1 MGWRY
6 EPRRWPRVST
16 SAVFLAM
23 ALWIGPGPLAVRARA
38 GTSARVNRPRPEPSH
53 GPDPLAVAS
62 SLDVLAVCLTAGM
75 AVSTAAAATAASS
88 PPKLARV
95 LRRTAELLALGA
107 DPAVAWS
114 TPPDLPEGSVDAQT
128 DALLR
133 LARRSASSGSA
144 LADGVA
150 DLADQS
156 RDAAAHAATA
166 AAERAGVLI
175 AGPLGLCFLPA
186 FVCLGI
192 VPVVAGLAAD
202 VLQSG
207 LL

>member
-1 MGWRY
+1 M
-6 EPRRWPRVST
+6 ST
-16 SAVFLAM
+16 AAVLLALAM
-23 ALWIGPGPLAVRARA
+23 WIGPGPSVVRARA
-38 GTSARVNRPRPEPSH
+38 WTPARAYRPRPQASQ

-62 SLDVLAVCLTAGM
+62 SLDVLAACLTAGM
-75 AVSTAAAATAASS
+75 AVSTAAAATAASA

-95 LRRTAELLALGA
+95 LSRAADLLALGA
-107 DPAVAWS
+107 DPSVAWS
-114 TPPDLPEGSVDAQT
+114 MSPDLPAGEVDTRT

-133 LARRSASSGSA
+133 LARRSASSGAA
-144 LADGVA
+144 LADGVE

-156 RDAAAHAATA
+156 RQDAAHAATA

-192 VPVVAGLAAD
+192 VPVVAGLAGD

>member
-1 MGWRY
+1 MTA
-6 EPRRWPRVST
+6 PAT
-16 SAVFLAM
+16 TAVVLLA
-23 ALWIGPGPLAVRARA
+23 ASLWVGPGPSAVRARA
-38 GTSARVNRPRPEPSH
+38 RVRPRAPRPRARPSR

-62 SLDVLAVCLTAGM
+62 SLDVLAVCLEAGM
-75 AVSTAAAATAASS
+75 AVSAAAAATAPSA
-88 PPKLARV
+88 PPNLGEV
-95 LRRTAELLALGA
+95 LRRAADLLALGA

-114 TPPDLPEGSVDAQT
+114 IPPDAPAVDAHT

-133 LARRSASSGSA
+133 LARRSASSGAA
-144 LADGVA
+144 LACGVA
-150 DLADQS
+150 ELADQS
-156 RDAAAHAATA
+156 RHDAAHAATA

-192 VPVVAGLAAD
+192 VPVVAGLAGQ

>member
-1 MGWRY
+1 MNIA
-6 EPRRWPRVST
+6 
-16 SAVFLAM
+16 AVLLAV
-23 ALWIGPGPLAVRARA
+23 ALLAGAGPSAVRARA
-38 GTSARVNRPRPEPSH
+38 GMPSRAPRLRPPSAR

-62 SLDVLAVCLTAGM
+62 SLDVLAVCLAAGM
-75 AVSTAAAATAASS
+75 AVSTAAAAIAPSA

-95 LRRTAELLALGA
+95 LRRAADLLGLGA

-114 TPPDLPEGSVDAQT
+114 TASDPAATVDAQT

-133 LARRSASSGSA
+133 LARRSASSGAA

-150 DLADQS
+150 ELADQS
-156 RDAAAHAATA
+156 RDDAAHAATA

-192 VPVVAGLAAD
+192 VPVVAGLAGD

>member
-1 MGWRY
+1 MTTAAMLLAAALLTGAGPSTVRTRAAAATGA
-6 EPRRWPRVST
+6 PRK
-16 SAVFLAM
+16 
-23 ALWIGPGPLAVRARA
+23 ARRP
-38 GTSARVNRPRPEPSH
+38 AR

-62 SLDVLAVCLTAGM
+62 SLDVLAVCLAAGM
-75 AVSTAAAATAASS
+75 SVSSAAAATAPSA
-88 PPKLARV
+88 PPGLARV
-95 LRRTAELLALGA
+95 LRRAADLLALGA

-114 TPPDLPEGSVDAQT
+114 EPPDRSPGSLDNQT

-133 LARRSASSGSA
+133 LARRSAASGAA
-144 LADGVA
+144 LAEAVA
-150 DLADQS
+150 ELATQC
-156 RDAAAHAATA
+156 RQDAAHTASA

-202 VLQSG
+202 LLRSG

>member
-1 MGWRY
+1 M
-6 EPRRWPRVST
+6 ST
-16 SAVFLAM
+16 AAVLLAV
-23 ALWIGPGPLAVRARA
+23 ALLVGPGPSLVRSRA
-38 GTSARVNRPRPEPSH
+38 GLPNRGRRRRQSGSERAAA

-62 SLDVLAVCLTAGM
+62 SLDVLAVCLGAGM
-75 AVSTAAAATAASS
+75 AVSTAASAAAPSA
-88 PPKLARV
+88 PPNLARV
-95 LRRTAELLALGA
+95 LRRAADLLALGA

-114 TPPDLPEGSVDAQT
+114 VPLNLPASPVDTQIDT
-128 DALLR
+128 LLR
-133 LARRSASSGSA
+133 LARRSASSGAA
-144 LADGVA
+144 LAGGVA
-150 DLADQS
+150 ELADQC
-156 RDAAAHAATA
+156 RHDAAHAAAA

-192 VPVVAGLAAD
+192 VPVVAGLAGD

>member
-1 MGWRY
+1 
-6 EPRRWPRVST
+6 VST
-16 SAVFLAM
+16 AAVLLAV
-23 ALWIGPGPLAVRARA
+23 ALWIGPGPSVVRARA
-38 GTSARVNRPRPEPSH
+38 GLAARAHRLRQGSPAGPAH
-53 GPDPLAVAS
+53 GPDPLAIAS
-62 SLDVLAVCLTAGM
+62 SLDVLAVCLAAGM
-75 AVSTAAAATAASS
+75 AVSTAAASTAASA

-95 LRRTAELLALGA
+95 LRRAADLLALGA

-114 TPPDLPEGSVDAQT
+114 ISPDLPAGSVDAQT

-133 LARRSASSGSA
+133 LARRSASSGAA
-144 LADGVA
+144 LAAGVA
-150 DLADQS
+150 ELADQS
-156 RDAAAHAATA
+156 RHDAAHAATA

-192 VPVVAGLAAD
+192 VPVVAGLAGD